1 VTGRWPRRHVV
12 GALTFLACVLAY
24 TDRVN
29 LSVAAVVMREQF
41 GWTQT
46 EKGFVLSAFF
56 AGYLLFMFIGSLLA
70 MRFGGKRVL
79 GFSVLAWSV
88 LTLLT
93 PLAAMASIAML
104 IGARVGMGVGEA
116 SMFPGAYELY
126 GRWAPTTERAR
137 MVARLLSGIPVGT
150 VLGLMGTGWLV
161 QRYGWPAAFYA
172 FGALGLVWALVW
184 FHQVQNSPVDDP
196 RVGVQERELLA
207 AQPPPIG
214 RDERLPFG
222 RLLLR
227 LPILAIVVGQFAS
240 LWNLYVLISWLPS
253 YFRDVQHLDIANVG
267 LFSALPWLA
276 MFLVTNLSASVSDR
290 MIRRGVSATN
300 TRKAMQCVGLIVC
313 AGFLF
318 AIRAAH
324 TPIAALALMCAATG
338 ALGCTWCGYA
348 VGILDVAPRHSAL
361 LTGVSN
367 TIGTIPGIV
376 GVALTGW
383 LVDVTGTYA
392 AAFMLT
398 AAVSAA
404 GALVFGLLFNSRP
417 VVD

>member
-1 VTGRWPRRHVV
+1 MIGRWPRRHAV
-12 GALTFLACVLAY
+12 GVLTFLACVLAY

-56 AGYLLFMFIGSLLA
+56 VGYMLFMFIGSLLA

-79 GFSVLAWSV
+79 GFSVLAWSL

-93 PLAAMASIAML
+93 PLAAMASIATL
-104 IGARVGMGVGEA
+104 IGARVGMGIGEA

-126 GRWAPTTERAR
+126 GRWAPATERAR

-150 VLGLMGTGWLV
+150 VLGLMGTGWLA

-172 FGALGLVWALVW
+172 FGVLGLVWALAW
-184 FHQVQNSPVDDP
+184 FHQVQNNPSDDP

-207 AQPPPIG
+207 AQPPPID
-214 RDERLPFG
+214 RAERLPLG

-267 LFSALPWLA
+267 LFSAAPWLA
-276 MFLVTNLSASVSDR
+276 MFIVTNAAASVSDR
-290 MIRRGVSATN
+290 MIQRGVSASN
-300 TRKAMQCVGLIVC
+300 TRKAMQCTGLIVC
-313 AGFLF
+313 AGFLL
-318 AIRAAH
+318 AIREAH
-324 TPIAALALMCAATG
+324 TPIAALVLMCAATG

-404 GALVFGLLFNSRP
+404 GALVFGLLFSSRP